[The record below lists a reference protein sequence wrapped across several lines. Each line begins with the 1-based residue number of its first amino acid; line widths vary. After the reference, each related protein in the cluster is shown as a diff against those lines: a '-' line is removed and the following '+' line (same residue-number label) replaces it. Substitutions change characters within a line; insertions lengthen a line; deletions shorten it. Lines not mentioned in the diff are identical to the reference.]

1 MVQGVCNTGESSG
14 SYLEC
19 EGNHWR
25 AGQGGDASGPAFY
38 EASGASGAWG
48 RRTADVEGGSTGDLA
63 GSPGSE
69 EPTGVPT
76 RCWWR
81 SGGVRSPLGQG
92 GAFAGRWAR
101 CRSSRCVDRPS
112 CVQQRH
118 ILNPTSQDRLWPGVW
133 LGQGASQVFKFSSPV
148 ISNVC
153 QPCAMNARVHLYRLE
168 HTREERPPQVVTS
181 GGPSQ
186 PVLVTDI

>member
-25 AGQGGDASGPAFY
+25 AGQRGDASGPAFY

-69 EPTGVPT
+69 EPTGY
-76 RCWWR
+76 RR
-81 SGGVRSPLGQG
+81 DAGGDREASGHHWDREGLSL
-92 GAFAGRWAR
+92 AAGLAAGPADAWTGHPV
-101 CRSSRCVDRPS
+101 SSRD
-112 CVQQRH
+112 
-118 ILNPTSQDRLWPGVW
+118 TS
-133 LGQGASQVFKFSSPV
+133 
-148 ISNVC
+148 
-153 QPCAMNARVHLYRLE
+153 
-168 HTREERPPQVVTS
+168 
-181 GGPSQ
+181 
-186 PVLVTDI
+186 